1 MFNIKEIENLI
12 SSKLKRQ
19 ILTSAD
25 NTIDFTDIYTTPE
38 EKIQNLLLNNKPAQF
53 QNEIKIKINEDYIS
67 VDTYLCNVLYNE
79 YIRVFSFVA
88 RSKKEFKNILVNIKN
103 MKKIVMFDLNIKK
116 SEILNRIKEDKEP
129 IKDDFYAFID
139 KKHIKLA
146 KKEIIKQN
154 NIIDIKSL
162 YIIINN
168 NQEFAVKRYLI
179 NLLNEIVI
187 KKISKSFI

>member
-1 MFNIKEIENLI
+1 M
-12 SSKLKRQ
+12 
-19 ILTSAD
+19 T
-25 NTIDFTDIYTTPE
+25 
-38 EKIQNLLLNNKPAQF
+38 LN
-53 QNEIKIKINEDYIS
+53 Y
-67 VDTYLCNVLYNE
+67 
-79 YIRVFSFVA
+79 
-88 RSKKEFKNILVNIKN
+88 
-103 MKKIVMFDLNIKK
+103 
-116 SEILNRIKEDKEP
+116 
-129 IKDDFYAFID
+129 FYAFID